1 MKITKSQLKQI
12 IKEEIGF
19 IAEGDGQASNMGG
32 LAGGL
37 GALGRAPQE
46 SPEDELDSQVQ
57 SRAMGFF
64 MNLGLD
70 EKTSGVFVNN
80 IAIPDLQTVM
90 EMVPKIDTAAEDD
103 GPLREKE
110 QHPNESCDQSHP
122 DENHE
127 EWEKQPLK
135 ISTPAIDPLSK
146 TPKSRRFRIKGQR
159 K

>member
-90 EMVPKIDTAAEDD
+90 EMVPKN
-103 GPLREKE
+103 R
-110 QHPNESCDQSHP
+110 H
-122 DENHE
+122 
-127 EWEKQPLK
+127 
-135 ISTPAIDPLSK
+135 
-146 TPKSRRFRIKGQR
+146 SRRG
-159 K
+159 